1 MTAPL
6 RLGRRRRADELP
18 VDAAAK
24 ARLEAA
30 AYVDSFVPD
39 GERRRKAI
47 VENAREGAARNFG
60 SMPHLPVSSA
70 SVAYAVPP
78 PATLSDLDQRRSDYA
93 ARAMRELQERATSI
107 DESIAARY
115 ERPVEPVPVATSSV
129 AFSTS
134 VAPPRVERAAP
145 APVWVE
151 SAAVAEPVA
160 PARVASAAVAPRGG
174 LGAILARKLK
184 LVQKS
189 SKAPEPVV
197 DVAPAPDVVA
207 PAVDAK
213 TAPVWKAP
221 PPPPPPRRASKPPPP
236 PPPPL
241 ASKPPPPPPP
251 PPRRASKP
259 PPPPPPPLAPR
270 ASKPPRRASKPPP
283 PPPLRASKPRKPAAD
298 SEDKSAETDRPRSE
312 TLAEPSAAARP
323 RRATTTRASSS
334 RDTKMAVS
342 MRARVDRLLTDIDVD
357 KVGTLAA
364 DVKALAA
371 SLSIRYDGVGPTVS
385 ALEMETY
392 GSEVA
397 ADAPAGDGLEAR
409 SVKELKAEAL
419 ARGASLVGCIEK
431 ADMVA
436 AIRAAPVRLA
446 PAAAPA
452 AKAAPVTKAAPVRLA
467 PAAKAAKA
475 SPAPAAKAASPAP
488 APAAKASK
496 ASPAPAPAAKAAKAS
511 PAPAPV
517 AKAAKA
523 SPVPAPA
530 PTAKAAPAPAP
541 APVRPAPAAKAKKA
555 SPAPAPAASPAP
567 EPAPE
572 SGAVKRLTKQMIARV
587 LQSGSHYDVL
597 GIEVEA
603 TDRDVK
609 VAYRDLA
616 ILVHPD
622 KCSEKGAAE
631 AFKKVN
637 EAKKVLGD
645 SERRATYDAAPG
657 AAPRNPR
664 RRASSRASRLDRVA
678 AQARFFQDARRQY
691 RGQGRAY

>member
-6 RLGRRRRADELP
+6 RFGRRRRADELP

-47 VENAREGAARNFG
+47 VERGRAGAAQNFG

-145 APVWVE
+145 APVRVA
-151 SAAVAEPVA
+151 SAAVAEPGA

-189 SKAPEPVV
+189 NKAPEPVV
-197 DVAPAPDVVA
+197 DVAPAPTQDVVEGAA

-236 PPPPL
+236 
-241 ASKPPPPPPP
+241 
-251 PPRRASKP
+251 
-259 PPPPPPPLAPR
+259 
-270 ASKPPRRASKPPP
+270 
-283 PPPLRASKPRKPAAD
+283 LRASKPRKPAAD
-298 SEDKSAETDRPRSE
+298 SKDKTAKTDSPRSE

-371 SLSIRYDGVGPTVS
+371 SLSLRYDGVGPTVS

-392 GSEVA
+392 GSE

-446 PAAAPA
+446 PAPAPVQAPA
-452 AKAAPVTKAAPVRLA
+452 AK
-467 PAAKAAKA
+467 AKA
-475 SPAPAAKAASPAP
+475 SPAPAAKAVKASPALAAKAASPAP
-488 APAAKASK
+488 APAAKAAK
-496 ASPAPAPAAKAAKAS
+496 ASPAPVAKAAKSSPAPAPAAKAAKAS

-530 PTAKAAPAPAP
+530 PAAKAAPAPTP

-555 SPAPAPAASPAP
+555 SPAPAPES
-567 EPAPE
+567 E

>member
-1 MTAPL
+1 
-6 RLGRRRRADELP
+6 
-18 VDAAAK
+18 
-24 ARLEAA
+24 
-30 AYVDSFVPD
+30 
-39 GERRRKAI
+39 
-47 VENAREGAARNFG
+47 
-60 SMPHLPVSSA
+60 
-70 SVAYAVPP
+70 
-78 PATLSDLDQRRSDYA
+78 
-93 ARAMRELQERATSI
+93 
-107 DESIAARY
+107 
-115 ERPVEPVPVATSSV
+115 
-129 AFSTS
+129 
-134 VAPPRVERAAP
+134 
-145 APVWVE
+145 
-151 SAAVAEPVA
+151 
-160 PARVASAAVAPRGG
+160 
-174 LGAILARKLK
+174 
-184 LVQKS
+184 
-189 SKAPEPVV
+189 
-197 DVAPAPDVVA
+197 
-207 PAVDAK
+207 
-213 TAPVWKAP
+213 
-221 PPPPPPRRASKPPPP
+221 
-236 PPPPL
+236 
-241 ASKPPPPPPP
+241 
-251 PPRRASKP
+251 
-259 PPPPPPPLAPR
+259 
-270 ASKPPRRASKPPP
+270 
-283 PPPLRASKPRKPAAD
+283 
-298 SEDKSAETDRPRSE
+298 
-312 TLAEPSAAARP
+312 
-323 RRATTTRASSS
+323 
-334 RDTKMAVS
+334 MAVS

-397 ADAPAGDGLEAR
+397 AAPAGDGLEAR

-446 PAAAPA
+446 PAAE
-452 AKAAPVTKAAPVRLA
+452 PVPA

-475 SPAPAAKAASPAP
+475 SPAPAAKAA
-488 APAAKASK
+488 K
-496 ASPAPAPAAKAAKAS
+496 ASPAPAPAAKAAGEGGEGGAAPRRR
-511 PAPAPV
+511 PAPAP
-517 AKAAKA
+517 
-523 SPVPAPA
+523 
-530 PTAKAAPAPAP
+530 
-541 APVRPAPAAKAKKA
+541 AKKA
-555 SPAPAPAASPAP
+555 SPAPA
-567 EPAPE
+567 PAPE

-664 RRASSRASRLDRVA
+664 RRASSRVSRLDRVA

>member
-1 MTAPL
+1 
-6 RLGRRRRADELP
+6 
-18 VDAAAK
+18 
-24 ARLEAA
+24 
-30 AYVDSFVPD
+30 
-39 GERRRKAI
+39 
-47 VENAREGAARNFG
+47 
-60 SMPHLPVSSA
+60 
-70 SVAYAVPP
+70 
-78 PATLSDLDQRRSDYA
+78 
-93 ARAMRELQERATSI
+93 
-107 DESIAARY
+107 
-115 ERPVEPVPVATSSV
+115 
-129 AFSTS
+129 
-134 VAPPRVERAAP
+134 
-145 APVWVE
+145 
-151 SAAVAEPVA
+151 
-160 PARVASAAVAPRGG
+160 
-174 LGAILARKLK
+174 
-184 LVQKS
+184 
-189 SKAPEPVV
+189 
-197 DVAPAPDVVA
+197 
-207 PAVDAK
+207 
-213 TAPVWKAP
+213 
-221 PPPPPPRRASKPPPP
+221 
-236 PPPPL
+236 
-241 ASKPPPPPPP
+241 
-251 PPRRASKP
+251 
-259 PPPPPPPLAPR
+259 
-270 ASKPPRRASKPPP
+270 
-283 PPPLRASKPRKPAAD
+283 
-298 SEDKSAETDRPRSE
+298 
-312 TLAEPSAAARP
+312 
-323 RRATTTRASSS
+323 
-334 RDTKMAVS
+334 MAVS

-392 GSEVA
+392 GSEDA

-431 ADMVA
+431 VDMVA

-446 PAAAPA
+446 PAAEPA

-467 PAAKAAKA
+467 PAAKA
-475 SPAPAAKAASPAP
+475 
-488 APAAKASK
+488 
-496 ASPAPAPAAKAAKAS
+496 
-511 PAPAPV
+511 
-517 AKAAKA
+517 
-523 SPVPAPA
+523 
-530 PTAKAAPAPAP
+530 
-541 APVRPAPAAKAKKA
+541 KKA

-567 EPAPE
+567 APAPE

-664 RRASSRASRLDRVA
+664 TPRRASSRASRLDRVA